1 MAGMKIFDAIENH
14 EVPLLIDFYTDW
26 CGSCQTMMP
35 VLEKL
40 QNKIGNT
47 FTLFQINTDKHPQ
60 VAAQFNIRNVPTFIL
75 MKNGKELWRKAG
87 LVSSKELEKQIQ
99 NCQD

>member
-1 MAGMKIFDAIENH
+1 MKIFDAIKNH
-14 EVPLLIDFYTDW
+14 GAPLLMDFYTDW
-26 CGSCQTMMP
+26 CGSCQTMVF

-40 QNKIGNT
+40 QTKIGNA
-47 FTLFQINTDKHPQ
+47 FTLIQINTDKHPQ
-60 VAAQFNIRNVPTFIL
+60 VATQFNIRSVPTFIL

-87 LVSSKELEKQIQ
+87 LVSSKELEKLIQ